1 MRGVDAF
8 ERSPPLLAA
17 HTHARTRTR
26 GSRCTRKQRSC
37 IGRSTGVNH
46 TANTRTRRCVH
57 APRPSAPPLAV
68 GARCADRGR
77 SGRAVARTRSRERAA
92 EARGETRDSSQERSN
107 AERRWRRGT
116 PRDARA
122 FAASRASSPAFET
135 RVAAAA
141 HGRRRARETK
151 ADFFARGDAARR
163 AADSIPL
170 RTRRT
175 RPGIRAP
182 RAHHRA
188 PSERAYARPS
198 PYQAID

>member
-57 APRPSAPPLAV
+57 APLPSAPPLAV
-68 GARCADRGR
+68 GARGADLGRG
-77 SGRAVARTRSRERAA
+77 GRAVARTRSRERAA
-92 EARGETRDSSQERSN
+92 EARGETRDGPRERSI
-107 AERRWRRGT
+107 AERLWRRGT

-122 FAASRASSPAFET
+122 LADFRASPPASET

-141 HGRRRARETK
+141 TAAAVRGRRGLTFSPVATRPPSRRLEPHRARRARP
-151 ADFFARGDAARR
+151 R
-163 AADSIPL
+163 
-170 RTRRT
+170 
-175 RPGIRAP
+175 IRAP
-182 RAHHRA
+182 SARDRA
-188 PSERAYARPS
+188 PTPRAVARPS
-198 PYQAID
+198 PRHAFD